1 MKPGKINIHEAKTH
15 LSRLVEDVAN
25 GNEVLI
31 AKGGRAMARLVPLGR
46 DDSPRR
52 LGLLK
57 GKLRIADDFDRAGC
71 ANVGSSVELDLSVEH
86 GQLGSG
92 RRVSGLVPVDSGAPE
107 PRHMRS
113 GHEVGEV
120 GSGHH

>member
-1 MKPGKINIHEAKTH
+1 MKSAKINIHEAKTH

-52 LGLLK
+52 AGLLK
-57 GKLRIADDFDRAGC
+57 GKLRIAEEFDRSFEA
-71 ANVGSSVELDLSVEH
+71 VTPL
-86 GQLGSG
+86 
-92 RRVSGLVPVDSGAPE
+92 
-107 PRHMRS
+107 
-113 GHEVGEV
+113 
-120 GSGHH
+120 

>member
-1 MKPGKINIHEAKTH
+1 VKPGKINIHEAKTH

-52 LGLLK
+52 VGLLK
-57 GKLRIADDFDRAGC
+57 GKLRIAEDFDRSLEAMTP
-71 ANVGSSVELDLSVEH
+71 L
-86 GQLGSG
+86 
-92 RRVSGLVPVDSGAPE
+92 
-107 PRHMRS
+107 
-113 GHEVGEV
+113 
-120 GSGHH
+120 